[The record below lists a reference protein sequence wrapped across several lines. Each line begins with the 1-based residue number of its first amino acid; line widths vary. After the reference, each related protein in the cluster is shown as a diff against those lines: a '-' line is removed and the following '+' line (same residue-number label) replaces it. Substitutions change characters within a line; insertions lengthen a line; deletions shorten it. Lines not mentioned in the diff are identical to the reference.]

1 MLQEPPHPVL
11 SPATPSAITN
21 PRSVFQD
28 QDGNV
33 VDAMALVSRR
43 AWRAVG
49 GYTHLE
55 GGWEDYDFW
64 CKLVADGW
72 HGVQCPQLLAL
83 YRSHTDA
90 MTFCDTARR
99 QRALSRTLQKR
110 HPWLRLPLAG

>member
-1 MLQEPPHPVL
+1 
-11 SPATPSAITN
+11 
-21 PRSVFQD
+21 
-28 QDGNV
+28 
-33 VDAMALVSRR
+33 MALVSRR

-90 MTFCDTARR
+90 MTFCDTARC

-110 HPWLRLPLAG
+110 HPWLRLPLAE